1 MSTTAGRKFLDDRIE
16 MLTTGKFTELT
27 DQYNDDAVL
36 VDFNG
41 IFRGKD
47 ALREHFEQH
56 MPQMGG
62 VELVSVDKMVETDDA
77 VFFEVTVKTGAWG
90 VVTTHEGFVLR
101 DGRADYH
108 FTAVKS

>member
-1 MSTTAGRKFLDDRIE
+1 MSTTAGRKFLDERIE
-16 MLTTGKFTELT
+16 LLTTGKFTELT
-27 DQYNDDAVL
+27 DQYNDGAVL

-47 ALREHFEQH
+47 ALKEHFEQH

-62 VELVSVDKMVETDDA
+62 VELVSIDKFVETDDA

-101 DGRADYH
+101 DGKADYH
-108 FTAVKS
+108 FTALK

>member
-1 MSTTAGRKFLDDRIE
+1 MSTTAGRKFLDERIE
-16 MLTTGKFTELT
+16 LLTTGKFAGLT

-41 IFRGKD
+41 IVRGKD

-56 MPQMGG
+56 LSVMGD
-62 VELVSVDKMVETDDA
+62 VELQSVDKFVETDDA

-90 VVTTHEGFVLR
+90 VLTTYEGFVLR

-108 FTAVKS
+108 FTAVR